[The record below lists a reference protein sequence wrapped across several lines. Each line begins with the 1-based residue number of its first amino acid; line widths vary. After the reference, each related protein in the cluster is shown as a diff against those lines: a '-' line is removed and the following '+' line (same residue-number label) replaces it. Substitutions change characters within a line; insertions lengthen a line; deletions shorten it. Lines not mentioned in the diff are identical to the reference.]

1 MRARMSDERPLE
13 EQDDVADAVEDDI
26 AVPEFETGGGP
37 DDDSPVFREPGWQP
51 RTGAEQPWD
60 PEDLAEAEG
69 RDPTPENVAR
79 AREELDEDG
88 PAAIDRTVP

>member
-1 MRARMSDERPLE
+1 MWAAMSDERPLE
-13 EQDDVADAVEDDI
+13 ESQEVADAVDDET
-26 AVPEFETGGGP
+26 AVSEFETGGEP
-37 DDDSPVFREPGWQP
+37 DNDNPVFREPGWQP
-51 RTGAEQPWD
+51 RTGADQPWD

-79 AREELDEDG
+79 AKAELDQDG

>member
-1 MRARMSDERPLE
+1 MWAAMSDERPLE
-13 EQDDVADAVEDDI
+13 ESQEVADAVEDET
-26 AVPEFETGGGP
+26 AVSGFETGGEP
-37 DDDSPVFREPGWQP
+37 DPDNPVFREPGWQP

-69 RDPTPENVAR
+69 RDPTPKNVAR
-79 AREELDEDG
+79 AKAELDEDG

>member
-1 MRARMSDERPLE
+1 MTDERPLE
-13 EQDDVADAVEDDI
+13 ESEEVADAVQDDTAI
-26 AVPEFETGGGP
+26 AEFETGGEP
-37 DDDSPVFREPGWQP
+37 DADNPVFREPGWQP

-79 AREELDEDG
+79 AKEELDEDG

>member
-1 MRARMSDERPLE
+1 MSDERPLE
-13 EQDDVADAVEDDI
+13 ESQEVADAVEDET
-26 AVPEFETGGGP
+26 AVSEFETGGEP
-37 DDDSPVFREPGWQP
+37 DPDNPVFREPGWQA

-69 RDPTPENVAR
+69 RDPTPKNVAR
-79 AREELDEDG
+79 AKAELDEDG